1 MRNWWEI
8 YIDTY
13 IHKLL
18 IIFEYSKKINFIKEK
33 DIMFHTALTVSNFAN
48 LIFLTTMFFGV
59 YAELEL
65 KAGSASLS

>member
-1 MRNWWEI
+1 
-8 YIDTY
+8 
-13 IHKLL
+13 
-18 IIFEYSKKINFIKEK
+18 
-33 DIMFHTALTVSNFAN
+33 MFHTALTVSNFAN